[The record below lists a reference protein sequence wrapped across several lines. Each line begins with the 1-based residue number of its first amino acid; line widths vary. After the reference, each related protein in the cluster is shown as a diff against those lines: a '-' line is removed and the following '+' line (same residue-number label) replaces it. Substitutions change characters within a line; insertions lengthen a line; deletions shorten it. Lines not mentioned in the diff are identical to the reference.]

1 MTTTVG
7 LGLGLVYGQYDLI
20 GSLPT
25 GCEYV
30 LGFIL

>member
-7 LGLGLVYGQYDLI
+7 LGLGLVYGHYDLI
-20 GSLPT
+20 DSLPT

-30 LGFIL
+30 LGFI